1 MKTAR
6 FAAALGSS
14 VAFVFFLGDADAGGR
29 VDTAAVQ
36 AGNEASGISLP
47 SRFANRDIPVTRRS
61 ASRGTTNARY
71 QTDPCGSLK
80 CGNATY
86 RVRLVPDM
94 AAHVERLD

>member
-14 VAFVFFLGDADAGGR
+14 MAFVFFPGDADAGGR
-29 VDTAAVQ
+29 LDTGAVQ
-36 AGNEASGISLP
+36 AGNEKPADIVAVKIRKQGYSCDTPLGVE
-47 SRFANRDIPVTRRS
+47 RDHERSMPNQPVWI
-61 ASRGTTNARY
+61 
-71 QTDPCGSLK
+71 LK